1 MMQMRDSTHGKWVTC
16 ILQRKQRQLYVSN
29 KQIPTG
35 DITMPKIRLMI
46 IDDSLFF
53 RTFLSRKIGVDPEI
67 EIVGSFGDPV
77 EATGHIQSLRP
88 DVIAVDMEMPKMRGN
103 EFLRAVL
110 PKHPNV
116 KAVVI
121 SALSG
126 NVFDAMHAGA
136 VDFIGKPGSRPGFDE
151 NLFVKE
157 ILQKIKIASTAHVRR
172 LGANPP
178 RTSTPSFTSP
188 SLSRPSISGAT
199 SKSVIAIGA
208 STGGTEAIIEVIKR
222 FPANSPGV
230 VIVQHM
236 PPVFTKMYADRVDKI
251 CAMNVREAQS
261 GDRVE
266 RGTILI
272 APGGDQQMYMRQDAA
287 GYFTYLTQG
296 AKVSG
301 HCPSVDVLFDSV
313 AKAAGRNAV
322 GVILT
327 GMGADGAKGLTAMK
341 AAGAHTIGQDED
353 SCVVY
358 GMPMVAYN
366 MGGVTEQLPLSS
378 IGDAVLRRFSG
389 KSTY

>member
-1 MMQMRDSTHGKWVTC
+1 
-16 ILQRKQRQLYVSN
+16 
-29 KQIPTG
+29 
-35 DITMPKIRLMI
+35 MI

-53 RTFLSRKIGVDPEI
+53 RTFLSTRLGRDPAI
-67 EIVGSFGDPV
+67 EIVGSFGDPI
-77 EATGHIQSLRP
+77 EGSKQITSLRP
-88 DVIAVDMEMPKMRGN
+88 DVIALDMEMPKMRGN
-103 EFLRAVL
+103 EFLRSVL

-126 NVFDAMHAGA
+126 NVFDAMQAGA
-136 VDFIGKPGSRPGFDE
+136 IDFVGKPGSRPGFDE
-151 NLFVKE
+151 NSFVAE
-157 ILQKIKIASTAHVRR
+157 IIQKIKIAATAHVIRHSASPIKPAAPARPIAFPQSAR
-172 LGANPP
+172 LSVSGAN
-178 RTSTPSFTSP
+178 
-188 SLSRPSISGAT
+188 

-222 FPANSPGV
+222 FPANTPGV

-236 PPVFTKMYADRVDKI
+236 PPVFTRMYAERVDKS
-251 CAMNVREAQS
+251 CLMKVREAQS

-272 APGGDQQMYMRQDAA
+272 APGGDQQMYLRQDSG
-287 GYFTYLTQG
+287 GYYAYLTAG

-301 HCPSVDVLFDSV
+301 HCPSVDVLFGSV
-313 AKAAGRNAV
+313 AQTAGRNAV

-327 GMGADGAKGLTAMK
+327 GMGADGAKGLTAMHK
-341 AAGAHTIGQDED
+341 TGAHTIGQDEE

-378 IGDAVLRRFSG
+378 IGDAVLRRFNG
-389 KSTY
+389 K